1 MGVFRSVELPVY
13 EDELHRQIARASTQ
27 ATGATLATL
36 LRRDTETWRIEPRA
50 AGDGAARG
58 ALVGSGSGLDDSLEE
73 KASYVADLDRDTE
86 EVHGVERVI
95 GSPLSE
101 IVPQTAAVTLPIDAP
116 IREALTRMRSGRALA
131 TILVAT
137 PDGAIVGVVTE
148 RDMFH
153 RLPADV
159 DLDTAPV
166 RMAMTPDPEWLQ
178 PTNLVAHALHFMSM
192 RGYRRVL
199 VGGPTGARAV
209 LTVDD
214 VVDFVRRQALR
225 QPPVAEVPRRNAGVD
240 VPCLALRYRTTGS
253 QSQQIF
259 PSSKTGSSGVPS
271 CARAPRRMFSM
282 A

>member
-1 MGVFRSVELPVY
+1 MGVFRSVELRVY

-58 ALVGSGSGLDDSLEE
+58 ALVGSGSGLDDSIEE
-73 KASYVADLDRDTE
+73 KDSY
-86 EVHGVERVI
+86 G
-95 GSPLSE
+95 
-101 IVPQTAAVTLPIDAP
+101 
-116 IREALTRMRSGRALA
+116 
-131 TILVAT
+131 
-137 PDGAIVGVVTE
+137 
-148 RDMFH
+148 
-153 RLPADV
+153 V

-178 PTNLVAHALHFMSM
+178 PTDLVAHALHFMGM